1 MLSYEVSLSEP
12 QGKEVSKSSVNQELF
27 MDLGVKANTNYIV
40 KTGEAIKFLKETL
53 DSEGRQWSYWTDS
66 MYELHTELLGQ
77 N

>member
-1 MLSYEVSLSEP
+1 MSLSEP

-53 DSEGRQWSYWTDS
+53 DSEGRQWSY
-66 MYELHTELLGQ
+66 
-77 N
+77 